1 MTEFEQWIK
10 GVYLDIK
17 DQCMVGERYDTQ
29 AEDAA
34 FADMFGIPDCGMNY
48 PVRILSAVHC
58 DQWESLEEILEE
70 LQSDHN
76 ICLESIFEERRAPEE
91 ILI

>member
-17 DQCMVGERYDTQ
+17 DQCSIEGRYDTQ
-29 AEDAA
+29 AEDDT
-34 FADMFGIPDCGMNY
+34 FADMFGIPVCDMNY
-48 PVRILSAVHC
+48 PARILSAVHC
-58 DQWESLEEILEE
+58 DQWGNLVEALEGLC
-70 LQSDHN
+70 SDHN

>member
-1 MTEFEQWIK
+1 MTDFQQWIK

-17 DQCMVGERYDTQ
+17 DQCRFDERYDTQ
-29 AEDAA
+29 AEDDT

-48 PVRILSAVHC
+48 PTRILSAIHC
-58 DQWESLEEILEE
+58 DQWGNLVEALEGLRI
-70 LQSDHN
+70 DHN
-76 ICLESIFEERRAPEE
+76 ICLERIFEEGRAPEE